1 MMKVIAWL
9 CEKVDGLLEGKIG
22 KNSEGLSL
30 RGSAICGLD
39 RSMRPLAL
47 TLV

>member
-1 MMKVIAWL
+1 MKVIAWL

-30 RGSAICGLD
+30 SGRAVFGLD
-39 RSMRPLAL
+39 RSVRPLAW
-47 TLV
+47 T